1 EAQAALK
8 QPLTSSYR
16 PRATASFPTT
26 STGRRLAFARWLT
39 SQENPLTARV
49 AVNQIWM
56 RHFAQG
62 LVPTVENFGAQGQ
75 PPTHPQLLDWLAA
88 TFMETTDDGRRTT
101 PAWRR
106 SRGRSSVVGSLSSV
120 ARPGFGWRMKAL
132 HRLIVTSSTYR
143 MASTA
148 DPADAAR
155 DPDNRYLWRM
165 NSRRMDAE
173 LVRDNVLFVA

>member
-56 RHFAQG
+56 RHFGQG

-75 PPTHPQLLDWLAA
+75 PPTHPQLLDWLAS
-88 TFMETTDDGRRTT
+88 TFMKT
-101 PAWRR
+101 
-106 SRGRSSVVGSLSSV
+106 
-120 ARPGFGWRMKAL
+120 WRMKAL

-143 MASTA
+143 MASTF
-148 DPADAAR
+148 DPEDAKR
-155 DPDNRYLWRM
+155 DPDNRYL
-165 NSRRMDAE
+165 
-173 LVRDNVLFVA
+173 